1 MDFMYVVVLSSLLYI
16 LITRF
21 IRKKLI
27 DMDKVKE
34 FQNRM
39 NELNKKF
46 REAVKRNDKEEME
59 RLNKEQMKLMP
70 KMKWVMLEQLKMT
83 FFILIIFFA
92 FMFLLNSIDPLKS
105 DDVVLNFTRLND
117 SAWQTSFEMRGEVAN
132 VHIEFEDVKGNKNK
146 VDVFVSTKY
155 EMKNFTAG
163 DSIFYTDKEKYKEGE
178 EVKLYALNVKKI
190 NKAIYDNGSALNINL
205 PFNLLGIRFIH
216 GTYGVFIFTSVILGW
231 ILTPLINKL

>member
-1 MDFMYVVVLSSLLYI
+1 MDFIYIVVLSSLLYI
-16 LITRF
+16 LATRL

-70 KMKWVMLEQLKMT
+70 KMKWVMFEQLKMT

-105 DDVVLNFTRLND
+105 DDVMLNFTKINGT
-117 SAWQTSFEMRGEVAN
+117 WQTSFKMKGEVAN
-132 VHIEFEDVKGNKNK
+132 VHIEFEDVKGDKKK

-155 EMKNFTAG
+155 EMKNFTVG
-163 DSIFYTDKEKYKEGE
+163 DSVFYTDKPIYNEGE
-178 EVKLYALNVKKI
+178 EVRLYALNVKKV
-190 NKAIYDNGSALNINL
+190 NKAIYDNGTAVNVNL